1 MSRRIFNFDNQEES
15 KVITSLKNK
24 SALYPNTIS
33 ASGCLFYRDG
43 QDEKELML
51 IEYDDKNW
59 IFLDDYGGQIDAPD
73 QTLFDAIARET
84 YEESNGL
91 ITKKMI
97 SDLLSGKTRTFYSPF
112 SKYYVIVVKV
122 DDTFF
127 PDTSIFGDTETHDKI
142 KRKVSWYKF
151 SDARKKLS
159 QRLCGNKELM
169 SFLS

>member
-15 KVITSLKNK
+15 KVISSLTNK
-24 SALYPNTIS
+24 SALYPNTVS
-33 ASGCLFYRDG
+33 ACGCLFYRDC
-43 QDEKELML
+43 QDDKELML
-51 IEYDDKNW
+51 ISYDDKNW
-59 IFLDDYGGQIDAPD
+59 IFLDDYGGQIDELD

-91 ITKKMI
+91 ITKKII
-97 SDLLSGKTRTFYSPF
+97 SNLLSGKTKTFYTPF

-127 PDTSIFGDTETHDKI
+127 PDTSVFGDTETHDKI
-142 KRKVSWYKF
+142 KRKVNWYKF

-159 QRLCGNKELM
+159 QRLRGNNELM
-169 SFLS
+169 NFLS